1 MQPIRN
7 IPQETAAYRE
17 NRPLTRRQIGG
28 RMTLLGN
35 GPVVIDAVRGAV
47 IEVEY
52 GTLDVRFDQARDTH
66 ELHAGEAFCA
76 VGSDTLTLDCD
87 LPARVRIAW
96 PPESPATRL
105 PAPRRR
111 ASAPMPP
118 ALLLGH
124 GRTPSRIA
132 AR

>member
-7 IPQETAAYRE
+7 IPQETPVH
-17 NRPLTRRQIGG
+17 RPLTRRQIGG

-105 PAPRRR
+105 PAPRPRR
-111 ASAPMPP
+111 SVTAPLPP